1 MSESRQRLN
10 QRLLTGILGFA
21 DPACCTVPITGCSP
35 YAADCTG
42 RLTSVTALPRETL
55 RPAAPVRLHPWSVL
69 LRLTALAVAGV
80 GITMNGW
87 YSRSL
92 GSTEAAG
99 YLFLAVGVAADA
111 VALCLPSVLDRAW
124 QAHQRVTAAAGWLV
138 WAITFVFA
146 ETAGIGFGSV
156 NISILNLGAAPQRQN
171 LGNRGHLA
179 EET

>member
-1 MSESRQRLN
+1 MN

-69 LRLTALAVAGV
+69 LRLTALALAGV

-111 VALCLPSVLDRAW
+111 VALCLPRPRVAGSPASHGGGRVAGLGHNVRFRRNGRDWLWQREHFRSSTLARRRSVK
-124 QAHQRVTAAAGWLV
+124 T
-138 WAITFVFA
+138 
-146 ETAGIGFGSV
+146 
-156 NISILNLGAAPQRQN
+156 
-171 LGNRGHLA
+171 
-179 EET
+179 